1 MIGSATK
8 LGFWVLVALGILWW
22 LFPDGALLWMILG
35 GATIKIWFWIVV
47 IVGVIHFV
55 RDVWREE

>member
-8 LGFWVLVALGILWW
+8 LGIWVLVALAILWW

-35 GATIKIWFWIVV
+35 AAAIKIWFWIVV